1 MYNGIIVV
9 NKDSGMSSHDVVYQL
24 RRMTGQ
30 KKIGHMG
37 TLDPQARGVLPVCM
51 GSATRLSD
59 LFLKADKQYRAV
71 LRLGIVTDT
80 QDMTGRVLE
89 ENDAIPEEDTLKNVI
104 GSFTGEILQVPP
116 MYSAVKHQGKK
127 LYQLA
132 RKGVEIEREPRKIMI
147 REILIEKIEGPLVTM
162 LVTCS
167 KGTYIRTLCAD
178 IGEKAGCGGCME
190 SLVRTRSGP
199 FRIEGSMTLSEIE
212 KPICGRD
219 DPSEQAGA
227 KERIRSGLLTSD
239 SFFRAL
245 SGYCTVPED
254 DYLLWNGNPL
264 LIRDMKRME
273 DGAAFGNSD
282 QDHDGFDPLL
292 IELPDGLDA
301 AGAIRMY
308 DSAGTFWGVYEK
320 AARKGLYKP
329 WKMFPPT

>member
-1 MYNGIIVV
+1 
-9 NKDSGMSSHDVVYQL
+9 MSSHDVVYQL

-80 QDMTGRVLE
+80 QDMTGKVLE
-89 ENDAIPEEDTLKNVI
+89 ENDAIPDGDTLRKVI
-104 GSFTGEILQVPP
+104 SSFTGEILQVPP

-132 RKGVEIEREPRKIMI
+132 RKGVEIEREPRKVFI
-147 REILIEKIEGPLVTM
+147 REIIIEKFEGPLVTM

-212 KPICGRD
+212 RPASGQENPA
-219 DPSEQAGA
+219 DPAGV
-227 KERIRSGLLTSD
+227 KERIRLAMLTSD
-239 SFFRAL
+239 LFFRTL
-245 SGYCTVPED
+245 PGYCTVPED

-264 LIRDMKRME
+264 LIRDMEKMDE
-273 DGAAFGNSD
+273 SADADGGQTPA
-282 QDHDGFDPLL
+282 DGFDPQL
-292 IELPDGLDA
+292 IELPDGLDPS
-301 AGAIRMY
+301 GAIRMY
-308 DSAGTFWGVYEK
+308 DSVGTFWGVYEK
-320 AARKGLYKP
+320 AARKGLYRP
-329 WKMFPPT
+329 WKMFPPVI